1 MTKAEN
7 RAAAKAWHEERRR
20 QHAEEARAEAVKA
33 ELVELN
39 RLRCYLIRE
48 RTLGHTRPLIDAI
61 DDYVEQIT
69 GDRTAL
75 HEKSSSIGPKR

>member
-20 QHAEEARAEAVKA
+20 QRAAEARAEAVKA
-33 ELVELN
+33 ELVELD
-39 RLRCYLIRE
+39 RLRCHLIKNI
-48 RTLGHTRPLIDAI
+48 TLGRTRPLIDAI

-75 HEKSSSIGPKR
+75 HAKSSSIGPKR